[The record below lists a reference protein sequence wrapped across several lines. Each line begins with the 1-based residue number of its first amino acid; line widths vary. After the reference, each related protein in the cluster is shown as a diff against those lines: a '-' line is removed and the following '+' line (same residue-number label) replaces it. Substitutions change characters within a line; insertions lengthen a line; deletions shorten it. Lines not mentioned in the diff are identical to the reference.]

1 MNFDNINNLG
11 HETLNH
17 INDVNHCVFSNLLNN
32 VSPIINTINREFN
45 HNQNTSSNQAQNN
58 HYANALVRENSS
70 SLKIIL
76 FIPGVEKK
84 DVKINLS
91 NTELKIEGLC
101 KFNEEFSEFNNVNY
115 KRIFK
120 IPKNIKKDNITFNF
134 NNGIL
139 KININKNIETADSVN
154 ITLD

>member
-45 HNQNTSSNQAQNN
+45 HNQNTSSNQTQNN
-58 HYANALVRENSS
+58 HYANALVKENSS